1 MSGYL
6 LDTNVISMFAPSKGA
21 LSDNFGTWLQKADA
35 KGELFLSVITVHEI
49 AKGITKL
56 RQRGATARAEELQL
70 WLTGLVT
77 DFDDKIIGFD
87 IAIARAAGQMEG
99 IANFSGHSPGMAD
112 AIIAGTA
119 AVHDHIVVTNNE
131 KHFIPLRVPAQSPE
145 RIAKS
150 T

>member
-56 RQRGATARAEELQL
+56 RQRGAMARAEELQF

-87 IAIARAAGQMEG
+87 IAIARPAGQMEG
-99 IANFSGHSPGMAD
+99 MANASGHSPGMAD

-119 AVHDHIVVTNNE
+119 AVHDLIVVTNNE